1 MGSPQ
6 SERMGSPEADHAG
19 PRSILVTGA
28 DGFVG
33 RHLLARLAR
42 DLPQAV
48 VHAGFFD
55 VCEDDAV
62 QAAVQA
68 ARPDVVVHLAA
79 VSAIP
84 AAQDA
89 PELAWR
95 VNLGGTLALAR
106 AVLRHAPGAGFLF
119 AGSADAYGASFRPG
133 TPLDETAALA
143 PLNTYAATK
152 AAADL
157 ALGAMVQEGLR
168 AVRLRPFNHT
178 GPGQS
183 DAFVLPAFAR
193 QIALIAAGRQEP
205 VLRVGS
211 LDAVRDF
218 LDVRDVCAAYVAC
231 AVRARAIEPGSV
243 LNLASGVPRRIGDIL
258 EAMLRVA
265 GVTASIE
272 TDRARLRRADIARAC
287 GDAGRARALLGWEPA
302 ISWQSTLEEV
312 IADWKARI

>member
-1 MGSPQ
+1 MS
-6 SERMGSPEADHAG
+6 

-42 DLPQAV
+42 DLPEAV
-48 VHAGFFD
+48 VHAGFFEI
-55 VCEDDAV
+55 CDDGAV

-68 ARPDVVVHLAA
+68 ARPDVVMHLAA

-84 AAQDA
+84 AAQNA

-95 VNLGGTLALAR
+95 VNLGGTLGLAR
-106 AVLRHAPGAGFLF
+106 AVLRHAPEASFLF

-157 ALGAMVQEGLR
+157 ALGAMAQEGLR

-193 QIALIAAGRQEP
+193 QIALVAAGRQEP

-231 AVRARAIEPGSV
+231 AARPGAIKPGSV

-258 EAMLRVA
+258 NAMLQVA
-265 GVTASIE
+265 GVTARIE
-272 TDRARLRRADIARAC
+272 TDRARLRRADIAQAC

-302 ISWQSTLEEV
+302 IAWQSTLEGV
-312 IADWKARI
+312 IADWKARV

>member
-1 MGSPQ
+1 MS
-6 SERMGSPEADHAG
+6 

-42 DLPQAV
+42 DLPEAV

-62 QAAVQA
+62 QAAVRA

-84 AAQDA
+84 AAQNA
-89 PELAWR
+89 PDLAWR
-95 VNLGGTLALAR
+95 VNLGGTLGLAR
-106 AVLRHAPGAGFLF
+106 AVLRHAPEAAFLF

-193 QIALIAAGRQEP
+193 QIALVAAGRQEP
-205 VLRVGS
+205 VLRVGA

-231 AVRARAIEPGSV
+231 AARAGAIEPGSV

-258 EAMLRVA
+258 DAMLRVA
-265 GVTASIE
+265 GVTASIQ

-287 GDAGRARALLGWEPA
+287 GDAGRARTLLGWEPA
-302 ISWQSTLEEV
+302 VAWQSTLESV